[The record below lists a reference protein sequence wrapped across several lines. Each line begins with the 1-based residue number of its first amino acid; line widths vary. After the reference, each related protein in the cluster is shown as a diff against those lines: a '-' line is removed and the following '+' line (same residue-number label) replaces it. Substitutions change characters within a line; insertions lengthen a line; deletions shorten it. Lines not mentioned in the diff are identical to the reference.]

1 MSSTVAVIGA
11 GTIGRSFAFL
21 FARSGYTVRVF
32 DPRLDL
38 AEVVAGLQ
46 ADVTADASARDELA
60 SDVGTVELA
69 ESLEAAVT
77 GVIFVQESGP
87 EDPDSKPVLF
97 SQIAEA
103 APAGAVFATS
113 SSTIPASTIAAA
125 LPESAA
131 SRVVVGHPFNPPQLM
146 PLVEVVP
153 SPQTSQETVDA
164 AVEFYRTCGRE
175 PVVLGREIRGFVG
188 NRLQNALMKEA
199 ISLVQNGVV
208 TAEGLDTVMKNSLGL
223 RWSAIG
229 QFEGM
234 HFGGGEA
241 GIRGFMDH
249 IGQAFATIEDL
260 PVDVDP
266 AAMEDVFEQVEEAYG
281 PRPTPQAAAVRDRIQ
296 KAVLEARGQRR

>member
-32 DPRLDL
+32 DPRPDL

-46 ADVTADASARDELA
+46 ADVTADASAGDELA
-60 SDVGTVELA
+60 SEVGTVEFA
-69 ESLEAAVT
+69 ESVESAVT
-77 GVIFVQESGP
+77 GVVFVQESGP
-87 EDPDSKPVLF
+87 EDPESKPVLF

-131 SRVVVGHPFNPPQLM
+131 SRVIVGHPFNPPHLM

-164 AVEFYRTCGRE
+164 AVEFYRSCGRE

-208 TAEGLDTVMKNSLGL
+208 SAEGLDTRSGRAHV
-223 RWSAIG
+223 
-229 QFEGM
+229 
-234 HFGGGEA
+234 
-241 GIRGFMDH
+241 
-249 IGQAFATIEDL
+249 
-260 PVDVDP
+260 
-266 AAMEDVFEQVEEAYG
+266 
-281 PRPTPQAAAVRDRIQ
+281 
-296 KAVLEARGQRR
+296 